1 MLSLNIVQWFSIKI
15 IVASIDVLD
24 EELM

>member
-1 MLSLNIVQWFSIKI
+1 MLNLNIVQWFSIKI